1 MAANDE
7 TSENEPT
14 RKPKKFDGTADSSTF
29 AAGAAAFAAR
39 WEKKRKEDAF
49 SSSASAAACEV
60 TVRWVDEPDP
70 LVRRRVAPGYLVLE
84 GARMDVFEDDVFED
98 DVCEDDV
105 CEDDDDDAFFEDAAE
120 EDDVAALSFGRFR
133 FPAKEKQDHETETE
147 NAEAPKKKKK
157 NDAFVFVPRR
167 VQPLVPR
174 ARAFGSRAARLAAAR
189 DADARGA
196 GPSARARRRGRRR
209 IDDGFARASARRL
222 FVRRLRVAA
231 VGVRAVGA
239 SARGFVRFRGHGRV
253 LARGAPV
260 RDAGGDAAVAFG
272 AFGGGRLF

>member
-7 TSENEPT
+7 TSENEPK
-14 RKPKKFDGTADSSTF
+14 RKPKKFDGTADASTF

-39 WEKKRKEDAF
+39 WEKKRKEDAS

-84 GARMDVFEDDVFED
+84 GARVDVFEDDVF
-98 DVCEDDV
+98 EDDV

-120 EDDVAALSFGRFR
+120 EDDRAALSFGRFVFR
-133 FPAKEKQDHETETE
+133 EGKEDHETETE
-147 NAEAPKKKKK
+147 NAKRQKK

-196 GPSARARRRGRRR
+196 GPSARARRRGRRG

-239 SARGFVRFRGHGRV
+239 PARGFVRFRGHGRV

-260 RDAGGDAAVAFG
+260 RDTGGDAAVAFG